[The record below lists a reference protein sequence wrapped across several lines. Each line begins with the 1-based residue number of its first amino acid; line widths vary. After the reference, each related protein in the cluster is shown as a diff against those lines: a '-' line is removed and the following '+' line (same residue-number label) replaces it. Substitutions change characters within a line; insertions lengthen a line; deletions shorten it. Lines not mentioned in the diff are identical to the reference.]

1 MFFVN
6 SSYLNGLV
14 LEARL
19 NQVGMLMAVLIRIRT
34 AEHDSSIFL
43 LCESTF
49 SDILQVQVSDAAS
62 MANDVLPTIKPAEW
76 CATQL
81 YFLQICCVAEL
92 AQSRFAETP
101 SAGAKEASRKNTGVC
116 FNYCRFCF
124 FLAPAPKG
132 SICLQSERCFPL
144 RHGRRMTRRRRI
156 CRFFAVK
163 WKESAETFHILAH
176 SCRMQAGGLVLQ
188 NGESLTLA
196 GETSKHS
203 DSLVTFAHPQ
213 KYSN

>member
-1 MFFVN
+1 MIPAYSCFVRALFQ
-6 SSYLNGLV
+6 SFKLEVDCTYLHPS
-14 LEARL
+14 AP
-19 NQVGMLMAVLIRIRT
+19 IRT
-34 AEHDSSIFL
+34 YPLGLIAFN
-43 LCESTF
+43 
-49 SDILQVQVSDAAS
+49 ILQVQISDAAS
-62 MANDVLPTIKPAEW
+62 MADDVLPTIKPAEW

-101 SAGAKEASRKNTGVC
+101 SAGAMEASRKNTGVC

-132 SICLQSERCFPL
+132 STCLQSERCFPL

-163 WKESAETFHILAH
+163 WKESAEPFHILAH
-176 SCRMQAGGLVLQ
+176 SCRMQAGGLVLH